1 MDKFKI
7 IPYYSLNLK
16 KNILKIIKI
25 FYLLLMEEQIVTS
38 NDKKPIIDEKIEYER
53 NNEFF
58 KKIKE
63 KKNFPFFEVLKSYL
77 DLEKN
82 DKNNSKSPFKYQF
95 KFENELKFYTLVK
108 IKKEETDDINF
119 SSAFL
124 FIFCDKIILMDEQL
138 KIKIEKKEKME
149 KEKKSNEEIMK
160 KIEKNIETLKKEKEE
175 IKKANFLIIEYSNFF
190 NFYLIYQNN
199 DYDNVLGINFE
210 YYDNDFIKRKK
221 LCLLFDYEKD
231 TYLSHHFIK
240 KYYILEWQR
249 LFESTILNDYPKL
262 IYNSHF
268 ILNKINRWDTKQER
282 TLLITNALLMNI
294 KHDFRKEGLNF
305 KIKNV
310 KWADSIAAISK
321 LEMYKNK
328 ENFVV
333 IYIEKVKNNAQIID
347 YMGSNNLMKYKSNR
361 EFEFYNSFERNTFLG
376 LLRKNYF
383 DLTNVCL
390 KIELKE
396 KK

>member
-1 MDKFKI
+1 
-7 IPYYSLNLK
+7 
-16 KNILKIIKI
+16 
-25 FYLLLMEEQIVTS
+25 MEEQIVTT

-82 DKNNSKSPFKYQF
+82 DKNNSNTPFKYQF

-249 LFESTILNDYPKL
+249 LFETTILNDYTTL

-268 ILNKINRWDTKQER
+268 VVMKINKRDAKQER
-282 TLLITNALLMNI
+282 ILLITNALFFNL

-305 KIKNV
+305 ITKNIQ
-310 KWADSIAAISK
+310 WADSIAAISK
-321 LEMYKNK
+321 LELYKSKDN
-328 ENFVV
+328 V
-333 IYIEKVKNNAQIID
+333 IILYIEKIKNTAQIID
-347 YMGSNNLMKYKSNR
+347 YIKSNNFIKYKKSR
-361 EFEFYNSFERNTFLG
+361 EFEFHNSNERNACLA

-383 DLTNVCL
+383 DLTKVCL
-390 KIELKE
+390 KIELNE